1 MNERVFLPH
10 KKKKLTSFQIIILG
24 FLGVI
29 LLGTVFLM
37 LPVSTRAGTATP
49 FRMLCLHPPRL
60 FASQDLSCMIPQPTG
75 HSLVRL

>member
-29 LLGTVFLM
+29 LLGTVF
-37 LPVSTRAGTATP
+37 
-49 FRMLCLHPPRL
+49 
-60 FASQDLSCMIPQPTG
+60 
-75 HSLVRL
+75 

>member
-37 LPVSTRAGTATP
+37 L
-49 FRMLCLHPPRL
+49 CLHPPRL

>member
-29 LLGTVFLM
+29 LLGTVFHPCGNSNAVCGCFVYIHL
-37 LPVSTRAGTATP
+37 G
-49 FRMLCLHPPRL
+49 CLRHRTCP
-60 FASQDLSCMIPQPTG
+60 A
-75 HSLVRL
+75 

>member
-37 LPVSTRAGTATP
+37 QQRRL
-49 FRMLCLHPPRL
+49 RMLCLHPPRL